1 MCLNDTYPFCQQP
14 LSSNCHSICF
24 SKPVLWAATPGWRF
38 SPLIRIV
45 TVYPKICSVIVIGI
59 STTSS
64 RRCDQ
69 PPAVRAAPDCILP
82 SSAHSVKKPAL
93 PYESALSDAS
103 RKRGL
108 RFDPRP
114 DPRTEKPGRKQRRK
128 AYLRVRK
135 SCGKP
140 ALFSQNP
147 SEGCPIES
155 SHAGGHWF
163 ESSSLHQT
171 LGILMISRVFSFI
184 KKMIVFCFTVLS
196 LYFLSKLIVFYRNE
210 KETLSRLFFHYLSC
224 TFLPLMWSM
233 LMRNIWTALPEAA
246 TSSSTIFSVG

>member
-108 RFDPRP
+108 RFDPRR
-114 DPRTEKPGRKQRRK
+114 DPRTEKPGRKQRNK
-128 AYLRVRK
+128 AYLRGMK
-135 SCGKP
+135 PCGKS
-140 ALFSQNP
+140 ALFSRKPAQDV
-147 SEGCPIES
+147 PIES

-163 ESSSLHQT
+163 ESSSLHQNLT
-171 LGILMISRVFSFI
+171 SSEVRFFLFSA
-184 KKMIVFCFTVLS
+184 KGKTSC
-196 LYFLSKLIVFYRNE
+196 
-210 KETLSRLFFHYLSC
+210 LSRKKTKRGNGKTVPSFFI
-224 TFLPLMWSM
+224 
-233 LMRNIWTALPEAA
+233 R
-246 TSSSTIFSVG
+246 

>member
-1 MCLNDTYPFCQQP
+1 MRVRKGRCDKRLAQRK
-14 LSSNCHSICF
+14 LSSNQRSENRH
-24 SKPVLWAATPGWRF
+24 LAEWRF

-114 DPRTEKPGRKQRRK
+114 DPRAEKTGRKQRNGEC
-128 AYLRVRK
+128 LRVRK
-135 SCGKP
+135 SRSKP
-140 ALFSQNP
+140 ALFFRKP
-147 SEGCPIES
+147 SEDVPIES
-155 SHAGGHWF
+155 SHA
-163 ESSSLHQT
+163 
-171 LGILMISRVFSFI
+171 
-184 KKMIVFCFTVLS
+184 
-196 LYFLSKLIVFYRNE
+196 
-210 KETLSRLFFHYLSC
+210 
-224 TFLPLMWSM
+224 
-233 LMRNIWTALPEAA
+233 
-246 TSSSTIFSVG
+246 

>member
-1 MCLNDTYPFCQQP
+1 MQGHGRIIAHNFCVAHREANSGLSTLNHTKSILSIYHQQRQLQKQRGMCLNDTYPFCQQP

-108 RFDPRP
+108 RFDPRR
-114 DPRTEKPGRKQRRK
+114 DPRTEKPGGNNGEKRI
-128 AYLRVRK
+128 
-135 SCGKP
+135 CG
-140 ALFSQNP
+140 
-147 SEGCPIES
+147 
-155 SHAGGHWF
+155 
-163 ESSSLHQT
+163 
-171 LGILMISRVFSFI
+171 
-184 KKMIVFCFTVLS
+184 
-196 LYFLSKLIVFYRNE
+196 
-210 KETLSRLFFHYLSC
+210 
-224 TFLPLMWSM
+224 
-233 LMRNIWTALPEAA
+233 
-246 TSSSTIFSVG
+246 

>member
-1 MCLNDTYPFCQQP
+1 MRVGKGRCDKRLAQRK
-14 LSSNCHSICF
+14 LSSNQRSENRH
-24 SKPVLWAATPGWRF
+24 LAEWRF

-108 RFDPRP
+108 RFDPRR
-114 DPRTEKPGRKQRRK
+114 DPRTEKPGRKQRNK
-128 AYLRVRK
+128 AYLRGMK
-135 SCGKP
+135 PCGKS
-140 ALFSQNP
+140 ALFSRKPAQDV
-147 SEGCPIES
+147 PIES
-155 SHAGGHWF
+155 SHA
-163 ESSSLHQT
+163 
-171 LGILMISRVFSFI
+171 
-184 KKMIVFCFTVLS
+184 
-196 LYFLSKLIVFYRNE
+196 
-210 KETLSRLFFHYLSC
+210 
-224 TFLPLMWSM
+224 
-233 LMRNIWTALPEAA
+233 
-246 TSSSTIFSVG
+246 